1 MRHVGLLLVA
11 AVVPC
16 WAHAATWHKCDLTL
30 RVFDHKFGQIHAE
43 VLHVKRVTEKPETE
57 CPAEG
62 DYIAFRPSTRD
73 WQAELPRKQ
82 WPRIGQQWKIRYQYL
97 DGICKNDG
105 DSQPCRIKNYPVL
118 K

>member
-1 MRHVGLLLVA
+1 MRRIALLLA
-11 AVVPC
+11 AMSIPYGVQ
-16 WAHAATWHKCDLTL
+16 AATWQKCDLTI
-30 RVFDHKFGQIHAE
+30 RVLDHKFGQVHAE
-43 VLHVKRVTEKPETE
+43 VLRVRSKPKIE

-62 DYIAFRPSTRD
+62 DLITFTPNTRD

-105 DSQPCRIKNYPVL
+105 NSQPCRIKNYPVL
-118 K
+118 RN